1 MGVTASQSLAAK
13 LQRRH
18 IVPIVLGV
26 VMLAVVVAAVLTT
39 NSGGV
44 QAQTSSQP
52 LSSASF
58 SWTNAGLAALVVVPG
73 GLLALFL
80 WGRPRPS
87 ATRRPTMQLAQEG
100 SNPPSGPL
108 GTAASQ
114 APATTAA
121 AAHRETARDAG
132 HVSPAVPVAATG
144 AAGAVPVEGVAAT
157 GKKTGS
163 HIGWLM
169 AEIDEVY
176 RERAKRDHRIRLWER
191 AHEPSP
197 VPWPTTGPSPPKRP

>member
-1 MGVTASQSLAAK
+1 
-13 LQRRH
+13 LQRKH

-26 VMLAVVVAAVLTT
+26 AMLAVVVAAVLTT
-39 NSGGV
+39 SIGGG
-44 QAQTSSQP
+44 QAQTGSQASS
-52 LSSASF
+52 SNSF

-100 SNPPSGPL
+100 SNPPSDPL
-108 GTAASQ
+108 EAVASQ
-114 APATTAA
+114 APAAA
-121 AAHRETARDAG
+121 AVAAYRETARDVG
-132 HVSPAVPVAATG
+132 YVPPGVPVATMG
-144 AAGAVPVEGVAAT
+144 AAGAVPIEGVAAAAA
-157 GKKTGS
+157 KPGS

-176 RERAKRDHRIRLWER
+176 REKAKRDHRIRLWER
-191 AHEPSP
+191 AHDPSP
-197 VPWPTTGPSPPKRP
+197 VPWPKTGPTLPKRP